1 MGHVGR
7 LLPII
12 FREAVDDGFHRYGV
26 SRQLDPE
33 GFVDYGKCGRG
44 NMLYDRIAASAR
56 YLIDSAKDSISDLRY
71 AITPNERST
80 EFMAG
85 PYLVFRLKRIKKNR
99 KNLTT
104 GVMTARQ
111 AAIRSPI
118 CQSVGQMSF
127 PFPND
132 PDFLPRENRVWLTV
146 AWDLDELEES
156 VSRVV
161 IGVETRKRWMWLQP
175 LLVTESDVVASLPA
189 PVADRIHEVRQR
201 RAV

>member
-1 MGHVGR
+1 MQIMLARAIKVKQFVIESLIKSARLLTVAGDLSIISPMPNQVPFRKDDQVAVMGHVGR

-80 EFMAG
+80 E
-85 PYLVFRLKRIKKNR
+85 
-99 KNLTT
+99 
-104 GVMTARQ
+104 
-111 AAIRSPI
+111 
-118 CQSVGQMSF
+118 
-127 PFPND
+127 
-132 PDFLPRENRVWLTV
+132 
-146 AWDLDELEES
+146 
-156 VSRVV
+156 
-161 IGVETRKRWMWLQP
+161 
-175 LLVTESDVVASLPA
+175 
-189 PVADRIHEVRQR
+189 
-201 RAV
+201 